1 MKIKIHKGDKVLV
14 IAGKDKH
21 KTGLVEAI
29 LPKANKAIVAGVGM
43 VKKHMKKSAKFPQGG
58 IIDKSMP
65 IHISNLMLLDPST
78 NKPTRVGFSIQGDQK
93 VRQSR
98 VSGEQIKTG
107 EKS

>member
-1 MKIKIHKGDKVLV
+1 MIV
-14 IAGKDKH
+14 IAGKDKN
-21 KTGLVEAI
+21 KTGLVEAV

-65 IHISNLMLLDPST
+65 IHLSNLMLLDPST
-78 NKPTRVGFSIQGDQK
+78 NKPTRVGYIIQGDRKLRKSK
-93 VRQSR
+93 VSAEIFRA
-98 VSGEQIKTG
+98 